1 MKFFSMVLPSA
12 KAAIVVSAAFFA
24 ASCAQTTAPPA
35 ASTSKSA
42 AAGCKPNPF
51 GKRDLYL
58 RGSFNSWT
66 AEDKF
71 RFAYTCDRFELVAAI
86 NGKHEFKVADDDW
99 SKDADFGRAPTA
111 TTPPWAL
118 TARGSG
124 IEHNFNGTHR
134 FTLNMTDEN
143 KPTLSVSNCPAAPFG
158 ETTLYL
164 RGGINNWVI
173 LDEYAFEY
181 RCDAYYLNVS
191 ANGLHEFKIGD
202 VAWTGPTSFGAPA
215 GRGMLT
221 LANDKTTPVARASD
235 TGDVG
240 HFAFDFNG
248 EHTLKLA
255 LVDGKPE
262 LTIGAKSFASSAAKP
277 VTNKVALSLRH
288 DSRNTAHKAPF
299 GAITAGSAVEFSLD
313 AVAGVTR
320 ATLVIEKRRLE
331 GNQEVLEYTEVA
343 RIPMQATREGTQ
355 ERWRARHTFAEPS
368 IYGYYFEVEIGNET
382 FIYQN
387 NRDSIY
393 WTREKGSNGLGIVE
407 EVPPN
412 TKRIRRLRV
421 TVFDKN
427 YVTPDWA
434 RDVVYYYIF
443 PERFRNGNPANDP
456 KVGVTKYHD
465 KQIEFHQNWLDKPY
479 RANTGDGSDPYYNND
494 FFGGDLA
501 GIIEKLDY
509 IKDLGANT
517 IYMTPIFHA
526 VSNHKYDT
534 ADYKKID
541 PHFGTNEDFSRLT
554 AEAQKRGI
562 RVLLDTSLNHTGSD
576 SIYFDRFGNF
586 KSRGAFEGA
595 MIRKD
600 SPYASWYTFNDKEN
614 NPENQYTGW
623 VGVRDLPEINK
634 ASPSFR
640 EFAFGAKDSVM
651 KMWLDRGAAGWRMDV
666 APWVP
671 DDFWRP
677 WRSAIKQHKPDA
689 LTIAETHFDSA
700 KFFLGDTFDGT
711 MNYIFRNTVLDY
723 AGGAKAPAVYHNMEL
738 MRELYPPQSLFVNM
752 NLISSHDVPRA
763 LYEFGYVDDKASA
776 DVIATAKQRVR
787 LATFM
792 QMTLPGAPAIYY
804 GDEVGL
810 PGGPDPFNRAGYPWA
825 DKGGKP
831 DLALLADMKKLTN
844 LRAQHAVLRRGS
856 FSAPAYMDDNVIAH
870 VRVLKAGGSATIA
883 VTATNNSNLAKTI
896 RVPLPTGTA
905 TSTFV
910 DALTGGRVEAKDGAI
925 EIVVPAMF
933 GVCLVSK

>member
-1 MKFFSMVLPSA
+1 MMAMMTFRSLQPLSA
-12 KAAIVVSAAFFA
+12 LVIGITLAACAQPTVPPAVSTQKSTA
-24 ASCAQTTAPPA
+24 AS
-35 ASTSKSA
+35 
-42 AAGCKPNPF
+42 CKPNPF
-51 GKRDLYL
+51 GTRDLYL

-71 RFAYTCDRFELVAAI
+71 RFAYACDRFELVTTI
-86 NGKHEFKVADDDW
+86 NGKHEFKVADDEW
-99 SKDADFGRAPTA
+99 WKDADFGRAAASTQ
-111 TTPPWAL
+111 PPWIL

-124 IEHNFNGTHR
+124 IEHQFSGTHR
-134 FTLNMTDEN
+134 FTLNMTDDT
-143 KPTLSVSNCPAAPFG
+143 KPTLSISTCPAPPLG

-164 RGGINNWVI
+164 RGGMNNWVI

-181 RCDAYYLNVS
+181 RCDGYYLNLNASGV
-191 ANGLHEFKIGD
+191 HEFKIGD
-202 VAWTGPTSFGAPA
+202 VAWTGSTSFGAPP

-221 LANDKTTPVARASD
+221 LAQDKSVNVARASD
-235 TGDVG
+235 GGEVG

-248 EHTLKLA
+248 EHTVKLT
-255 LVDGKPE
+255 LPDGKPQ
-262 LTIGAKSFASSAAKP
+262 LTIGAKSFVSSAAKP

-288 DSRNTAHKAPF
+288 DSRNTAYKTPF
-299 GAITAGSAVEFSLD
+299 GAITAGSAVDFSLD
-313 AVAGVTR
+313 AIAGVTR
-320 ATLVIEKRRLE
+320 ANLVIEKRRLE

-343 RIPMQATREGTQ
+343 RVPMQVTREGTQ
-355 ERWRARHTFAEPS
+355 ERWRARHQFAEPNV
-368 IYGYYFEVEIGNET
+368 YGYYFEVDIGKET

-387 NRDSIY
+387 NRDTIY
-393 WTREKGSNGLGIVE
+393 WTREKGSNGLGLVE
-407 EVPPN
+407 EKPAN
-412 TKRIRRLRV
+412 AKRIRRLRV

-427 YVTPDWA
+427 FTTPDWA

-534 ADYKKID
+534 ADYKNID
-541 PHFGTNEDFSRLT
+541 PHFGTNADFSRLT

-595 MIRKD
+595 AIRKD
-600 SPYASWYTFNDKEN
+600 SPYASWYTFNDKES
-614 NPENQYTGW
+614 NPDNQYTGW

-634 ASPSFR
+634 ASPAFR

-677 WRSAIKQHKPDA
+677 WRRAIKTHKPDA

-723 AGGAKAPAVYHNMEL
+723 AGGAKAPSVYHNMEL

-763 LYEFGYVDDKASA
+763 LHEFGYVDDKATA
-776 DVIATAKQRVR
+776 AVIATAKQRLK
-787 LATFM
+787 LATFL
-792 QMTLPGAPAIYY
+792 QMTLPGAPAVYY

-831 DLALLADMKKLTN
+831 DLALLAETKQLIKM
-844 LRAQHAVLRRGS
+844 REQHAVLRRGS

-870 VRVLKAGGSATIA
+870 VRELKTGGAATLA
-883 VTATNNSNLAKTI
+883 VTATNNANTAKTI
-896 RVPLPTGTA
+896 RVPLPAGTA
-905 TSTFV
+905 SRTFV
-910 DALTGGRVEAKDGAI
+910 DALSGARVEAKDGAL

-933 GVCLVSK
+933 GVCVVSK

>member
-1 MKFFSMVLPSA
+1 MMMQSRVA
-12 KAAIVVSAAFFA
+12 QA
-24 ASCAQTTAPPA
+24 ASALVLGALLAACAQPTAPPA
-35 ASTSKSA
+35 AGAQKSTTAS
-42 AAGCKPNPF
+42 CKPNPF

-71 RFAYTCDRFELVAAI
+71 RFAYSCDRFELVAAI

-99 SKDADFGRAPTA
+99 SKDADFGRLPAGTQ
-111 TTPPWAL
+111 PPWTL
-118 TARGSG
+118 IARGSG
-124 IEHNFNGTHR
+124 IEHAFSGTHR
-134 FTLNMTDEN
+134 FTLDMTDN
-143 KPTLSVSNCPAAPFG
+143 TKPTLGISNCPAPPFG

-164 RGGINNWVI
+164 RGGMNNWVI

-181 RCDAYYLNVS
+181 RCDAYYLNVNTS
-191 ANGLHEFKIGD
+191 GLHEFKIGD
-202 VAWTGPTSFGAPA
+202 VAWTGATSFGAPP

-221 LANDKTTPVARASD
+221 LAQDKTTNVARASD
-235 TGDVG
+235 GGEVG

-248 EHTLKLA
+248 EHTVKLA
-255 LVDGKPE
+255 LLDGKPQ
-262 LTIGAKSFASSAAKP
+262 LTLGAKSFVSSAAKP

-288 DSRNTAHKAPF
+288 DSRNPAHKAPF
-299 GAITAGSAVEFSLD
+299 GAITAGSAVDFSLD
-313 AVAGVTR
+313 AMPGVTR
-320 ATLVIEKRRLE
+320 ASLVIEKRRLE

-343 RIPMQATREGTQ
+343 RVPMQATREGAQ
-355 ERWRARHTFAEPS
+355 ERWRARHVFAETGV
-368 IYGYYFEVEIGNET
+368 YGYTFEVEIGNEV
-382 FIYQN
+382 FVYQN

-407 EVPPN
+407 EKPAN
-412 TKRIRRLRV
+412 AKRIRRLRV

-479 RANTGDGSDPYYNND
+479 RANTGDGSDPHYNND

-554 AEAQKRGI
+554 AEAKKRGM

-576 SIYFDRFGNF
+576 SLYFDRFGNF
-586 KSRGAFEGA
+586 KSKGAFEGA
-595 MIRKD
+595 KIRKD
-600 SPYASWYTFNDKEN
+600 SPYASWYTFNDKET
-614 NPENQYTGW
+614 NPDNQYTGW
-623 VGVRDLPEINK
+623 VGVKDLPEINK
-634 ASPSFR
+634 ASPAFR
-640 EFAFGAKDSVM
+640 EFAFGANDSVM

-677 WRSAIKQHKPDA
+677 WRAAIKTHRPDA

-723 AGGAKAPAVYHNMEL
+723 AGGAKAPSVYHNMEL

-763 LYEFGYVDDKASA
+763 LHEFGYVNDKATA
-776 DVIATAKQRVR
+776 DVIATAKQRLK
-787 LATFM
+787 LAMFL
-792 QMTLPGAPAIYY
+792 QMTLPGAPAVYY

-831 DLALLADMKKLTN
+831 DLALLAETKRLIKM
-844 LRAQHAVLRRGS
+844 REQHAVLRRGS
-856 FSAPAYMDDNVIAH
+856 FSSPAYMDDNVIAH
-870 VRVLKAGGSATIA
+870 VRELKAGNAVTFA
-883 VTATNNSNLAKTI
+883 VTATNNANTAKTI
-896 RVPLPTGTA
+896 RVPLPAGS
-905 TSTFV
+905 TSRTFV
-910 DALTGGRVEAKDGAI
+910 DALGGGSIAAKDGAI
-925 EIVVPAMF
+925 EIVVPPMF
-933 GVCLVSK
+933 GVCLVSR